1 MTIFFSS
8 VYSQWNWRKPVHV
21 RSHFRFRHNKWE
33 FVREHWR
40 AAWGSK
46 VTIRVA

>member
-1 MTIFFSS
+1 MISFSCK
-8 VYSQWNWRKPVHV
+8 VYNQWNWRKPVHV
-21 RSHFRFRHNKWE
+21 RSHYRFKLGKWE

-46 VTIRVA
+46 RTFQVA